1 VGNNSR
7 YGAHLWM
14 DYLMDPKV
22 AGKNASW
29 VWYLSAVAPASWDY
43 TDEFALSLTPTD
55 DELARAEVANDVG
68 EFATAYS
75 EAWRQVKS
83 A

>member
-1 VGNNSR
+1 MVPVADRPGVVGVHR
-7 YGAHLWM
+7 RDFALT
-14 DYLMDPKV
+14 LKP
-22 AGKNASW
+22 
-29 VWYLSAVAPASWDY
+29 
-43 TDEFALSLTPTD
+43 TDE
-55 DELARAEVANDVG
+55 EIARSECFTDVG